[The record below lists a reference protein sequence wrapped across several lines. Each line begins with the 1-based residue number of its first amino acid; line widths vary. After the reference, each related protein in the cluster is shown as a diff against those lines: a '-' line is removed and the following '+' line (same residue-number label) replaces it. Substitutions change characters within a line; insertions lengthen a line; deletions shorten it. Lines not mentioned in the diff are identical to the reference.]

1 MTRSSKGRRNRLASL
16 LCAGWCATA
25 VSVVNA
31 TADTAVAP
39 RGSGPVDRFVAGLDS
54 IAAMPAEARE
64 LIRTKWAQCEGCDPS
79 EFLTQA
85 LAVMSPK
92 FRDGL
97 DAYDADEYERCA
109 KAMGELRSDAEP
121 FVATHAAMYEV
132 KSLVALEQLVEA
144 GERIRQLTGDGGA
157 RVAAYSYF
165 APEAAFL
172 TGFCL
177 LADLQ
182 YDAADEKLT
191 RFLAE
196 YPDAPPRLAIAA
208 RQMLLELNNREP
220 GRMSEVA
227 DLMDYSGRR
236 LKTADGGEVVQ
247 TRQQRIV
254 QLLDQLIKEEE
265 EKEKSSCNNPSSGA
279 GGGKPQAG
287 RSPAKPMQQSRLPGG
302 TPQEESLRASRRA
315 NPGEMWGAMPP
326 GERDRILQALR
337 ESFPSRYRQL
347 VEPYYEQLAKQP

>member
-1 MTRSSKGRRNRLASL
+1 MFHSPNHRRNQWTVL
-16 LCAGWCATA
+16 LFAAWCATA
-25 VSVVNA
+25 VSAVSA

-39 RGSGPVDRFVAGLDS
+39 RGNGPVDRFVAGLDS
-54 IAAMPAEARE
+54 TAAMPAVARE
-64 LIRTKWAQCEGCDPS
+64 MIRTKWSQCGGCDAS

-92 FRDGL
+92 FREGL

-109 KAMGELRSDAEP
+109 KVMGELRSDAEP

-182 YDAADEKLT
+182 YDAAGEGLA

-220 GRMSEVA
+220 ERMSEVA

-236 LKTADGGEVVQ
+236 LKSADGGEVVQ

-265 EKEKSSCNNPSSGA
+265 EKEKNSCNNPSGGA
-279 GGGKPQAG
+279 GGKPQAG

-302 TPQEESLRASRRA
+302 TPQDESLRASRRA

-347 VEPYYEQLAKQP
+347 VEQYYEELAKKP

>member
-1 MTRSSKGRRNRLASL
+1 M
-16 LCAGWCATA
+16 A
-25 VSVVNA
+25 VSAVTA
-31 TADTAVAP
+31 TADTAVAH
-39 RGSGPVDRFVAGLDS
+39 RDKGPVDRFVAGLDS
-54 IAAMPAEARE
+54 VAAMPAEARE
-64 LIRTKWAQCEGCDPS
+64 MIRTKWSQCEGCDPS
-79 EFLTQA
+79 GFLTQA
-85 LAVMSPK
+85 LAVISPK
-92 FRDGL
+92 FREGL

-109 KAMGELRSDAEP
+109 KMMGDLRSDADP
-121 FVATHAAMYEV
+121 FVATHGAMYEI
-132 KSLVALEQLVEA
+132 KSQVALEQLVEA
-144 GERIRQLTGDGGA
+144 GERLRQLTGDGGA
-157 RVAAYSYF
+157 RVAVYSYF

-182 YDAADEKLT
+182 YDAAGEALT
-191 RFLAE
+191 RFLVE
-196 YPDAPPRLAIAA
+196 YPAAPPRLAIAA

-254 QLLDQLIKEEE
+254 SLLDQLIKEEE

-279 GGGKPQAG
+279 GGGKSKAG
-287 RSPAKPMQQSRLPGG
+287 RSPASPMQQSRLPGG
-302 TPQEESLRASRRA
+302 TPQAESLRASRRA

-347 VEPYYEQLAKQP
+347 VEQYYEELAKKP

>member
-1 MTRSSKGRRNRLASL
+1 MNRSSQGRRNRLASL

-25 VSVVNA
+25 VSAVPA

-64 LIRTKWAQCEGCDPS
+64 LIRTTWSQCDGGDPS

-85 LAVMSPK
+85 LAVISPK
-92 FRDGL
+92 FREGL
-97 DAYDADEYERCA
+97 DAYDTDEYERCA
-109 KAMGELRSDAEP
+109 KAMGDLRSDAEP

-182 YDAADEKLT
+182 YDAAGEGLA

-236 LKTADGGEVVQ
+236 LKSADGGEVVQ

-279 GGGKPQAG
+279 GGKSQAG

-302 TPQEESLRASRRA
+302 TPQDESLRASRRA

-347 VEPYYEQLAKQP
+347 VEQYYEELAKKP

>member
-1 MTRSSKGRRNRLASL
+1 MDRSPNIRRRPLVVFLSVV
-16 LCAGWCATA
+16 WCATTGSA
-25 VSVVNA
+25 GHA

-39 RGSGPVDRFVAGLDS
+39 RGSSPVDRFIAGLDS
-54 IAAMPAEARE
+54 AAAMPAVARE
-64 LIRTKWAQCEGCDPS
+64 MIRTKWSQCGGCDAS

-92 FRDGL
+92 FREGL
-97 DAYDADEYERCA
+97 DAYDADEYEHCA
-109 KAMGELRSDAEP
+109 KAMGDLRSDAEP

-144 GERIRQLTGDGGA
+144 GERIGQLTGDGGA

-182 YDAADEKLT
+182 YDAAGEGLT
-191 RFLAE
+191 RFLTE

-208 RQMLLELNNREP
+208 KQMLLELNNREP

-236 LKTADGGEVVQ
+236 LKSADGGEVVQ

-279 GGGKPQAG
+279 GGKPQAG

-315 NPGEMWGAMPP
+315 SPGEMWGAMPP

-347 VEPYYEQLAKQP
+347 VEQYYEELAKKP

>member
-1 MTRSSKGRRNRLASL
+1 MNRSYKGRRNRLASL

-25 VSVVNA
+25 VSAVTA
-31 TADTAVAP
+31 PADTAVTP

-54 IAAMPAEARE
+54 AAAMPAVARDM
-64 LIRTKWAQCEGCDPS
+64 IRAKWSQCDGCDPS

-85 LAVMSPK
+85 LAVVSPK
-92 FRDGL
+92 FREGL

-109 KAMGELRSDAEP
+109 KAMGELRSDADP

-182 YDAADEKLT
+182 YDAAGEGLT

-236 LKTADGGEVVQ
+236 LKSADGGEVVQ

-265 EKEKSSCNNPSSGA
+265 EKEKNSCNNPSGGS
-279 GGGKPQAG
+279 GGKPQAG

-347 VEPYYEQLAKQP
+347 VEQYYEELAKKP

>member
-1 MTRSSKGRRNRLASL
+1 MNRSLDIRRKPLAVFLST
-16 LCAGWCATA
+16 AWCALTLSA
-25 VSVVNA
+25 GHA

-54 IAAMPAEARE
+54 IAAMPAEASE
-64 LIRTKWAQCEGCDPS
+64 LIRAKWSQCDGCDPS

-85 LAVMSPK
+85 LAVISPK
-92 FRDGL
+92 FREGL

-121 FVATHAAMYEV
+121 FVATHAAIYEV
-132 KSLVALEQLVEA
+132 KSLVALEQFVEA

-182 YDAADEKLT
+182 YDAAGERLT

-347 VEPYYEQLAKQP
+347 VEQYYEQLAKQP